1 MSGAALSLTIFAAL
15 ASCGTAASGDS
26 SGKSKQ
32 GTPKDIKDQYQQMVN
47 AYSTRNASAF
57 MAPFAKDATGDGSF
71 PSNYAYPG
79 PESGKLTR
87 KQLEGFYVGWM
98 TDFVPR
104 TGGMPNPSISVMIDK
119 REDKGDLATVSGVI
133 SVIMPL
139 HPNSGGNMDGYFAF
153 VDQWSKSGEYGC

>member
-1 MSGAALSLTIFAAL
+1 
-15 ASCGTAASGDS
+15 
-26 SGKSKQ
+26 
-32 GTPKDIKDQYQQMVN
+32 MVN

-133 SVIMPL
+133 YVIMPL
-139 HPNSGGNMDGYFAF
+139 QPNGGGNMDGYFAF
-153 VDQWSKSGEYGC
+153 VDQWSKSGGQWLLKHRTQKDASDAQVSAFENPQNASKIINAKG